1 MDLQADMQPR
11 KPTKSLG
18 CFKRSMTIRMSVVIL
33 PLYTALMRHHLQ
45 YYVQLWDPQHKKD
58 MNMLEQAQRKAT
70 RIIR

>member
-1 MDLQADMQPR
+1 
-11 KPTKSLG
+11 
-18 CFKRSMTIRMSVVIL
+18 MTIRMSVVIL

-58 MNMLEQAQRKAT
+58 MNMLEQAQRKAA